1 MSNPGLEEFPS
12 LDQYSSIPED
22 TCGLCIFTIFGDENS
37 LDLNDYSVPFSVLQK
52 KRAQRRLFNSTY
64 PTGVAMPPRP
74 TPTWDPYN
82 NPSSLS
88 VPQTQ
93 EESSNNTGL
102 IVGVVVGVL
111 FVASCLM
118 GLIIW
123 LWTRSHRT
131 KTILNTYSHS
141 HHASQL
147 RDHELQNVAI
157 QRPRSVVRRPD
168 SSASGEVPPPYHEA
182 IRAKETT
189 P

>member
-1 MSNPGLEEFPS
+1 M
-12 LDQYSSIPED
+12 
-22 TCGLCIFTIFGDENS
+22 FGDENS
-37 LDLNDYSVPFSVLQK
+37 LDHNDYSVPFPVLQK
-52 KRAQRRLFNSTY
+52 RDAQRKLFNSTY
-64 PTGVAMPPRP
+64 PTGLDLPPRP
-74 TPTWDPYN
+74 TPTWDPYD

-88 VPQTQ
+88 VPQRQ

-123 LWTRSHRT
+123 LWTRRQRS
-131 KTILNTYSHS
+131 KMAINPYSHS
-141 HHASQL
+141 QHATQHA
-147 RDHELQNVAI
+147 DTELQNVTL
-157 QRPRSVVRRPD
+157 QRARSVVRRPE

-182 IRAKETT
+182 IRAKEIV